1 MNHRRFLAIL
11 AFLFCPLPLLAQE
24 AQSMGMGGAT
34 TAAPMEIFGLYWNP
48 ALLALPYNTQPPT
61 PWTVASGFSFYDT
74 SNSGKAI
81 LRFNADEAM
90 ASSQDPIHRF
100 QQLLGI
106 FGVKYEKVAGGVV
119 YNQDLDTLESQ
130 GAYSFFHD
138 RDAGTIPA
146 LSSYALNFQETKRQ
160 IADLVLSY
168 STPFPLGTFPFFS
181 IGGSL
186 KYHDGLRYE
195 QTTLTGTYTQG
206 SGLSGGGQYVKY
218 SAASG
223 WGLSTDAGFFVRIN
237 ESVQFA
243 MMFQNLQSAFTWQA
257 QRRVYTLDPVTG
269 QETVS
274 GSPTNV
280 ELSKP
285 FPYATKLGMVAA
297 PPDKDIVLSG
307 EVAWSEGQT
316 RWRAGISKYYP
327 ANSIVVRMGTFADPV
342 SNEQLWS
349 FGAGYMKANFN
360 LDLSF
365 VTRSLPSVQDSIAVG
380 VALDAAVRF

>member
-1 MNHRRFLAIL
+1 
-11 AFLFCPLPLLAQE
+11 
-24 AQSMGMGGAT
+24 
-34 TAAPMEIFGLYWNP
+34 
-48 ALLALPYNTQPPT
+48 
-61 PWTVASGFSFYDT
+61 
-74 SNSGKAI
+74 
-81 LRFNADEAM
+81 
-90 ASSQDPIHRF
+90 
-100 QQLLGI
+100 
-106 FGVKYEKVAGGVV
+106 
-119 YNQDLDTLESQ
+119 
-130 GAYSFFHD
+130 
-138 RDAGTIPA
+138 
-146 LSSYALNFQETKRQ
+146 
-160 IADLVLSY
+160 
-168 STPFPLGTFPFFS
+168 
-181 IGGSL
+181 
-186 KYHDGLRYE
+186 
-195 QTTLTGTYTQG
+195 
-206 SGLSGGGQYVKY
+206 
-218 SAASG
+218 

-349 FGAGYMKANFN
+349 FGAGYM
-360 LDLSF
+360 
-365 VTRSLPSVQDSIAVG
+365 
-380 VALDAAVRF
+380 